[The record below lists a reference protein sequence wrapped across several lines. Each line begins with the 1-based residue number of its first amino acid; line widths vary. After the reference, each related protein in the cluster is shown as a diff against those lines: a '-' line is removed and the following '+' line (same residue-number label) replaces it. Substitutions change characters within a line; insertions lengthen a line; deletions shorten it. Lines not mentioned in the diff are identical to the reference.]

1 MVEISKVLKNIKIYL
16 CRPPFFSKLAVGGP
30 ENLLTIYSFTRS
42 FKQLQ
47 TLLVTLS
54 IIQTPC

>member
-1 MVEISKVLKNIKIYL
+1 MVKISKVLKNIKIYL
-16 CRPPFFSKLAVGGP
+16 CRPPFFSKLAVGRP
-30 ENLLTIYSFTRS
+30 ENLLTINSFTRS

-54 IIQTPC
+54 IIQTHC